1 MNTRDIVVKFR
12 VDCTAPD
19 GTVRRKRQWVNV
31 GSAPSTDDAVRRWL
45 DWCRREYPGGI
56 IHYRGG
62 FHGNTTYVAPGGVV
76 VHFRGLYRP
85 LGELEYYEEVPY
97 EAHP

>member
-1 MNTRDIVVKFR
+1 MTTRDIIVKFR
-12 VDCTAPD
+12 VDSTAPD
-19 GTVRRKRQWVNV
+19 GAVRRKRQWVNV

-45 DWCRREYPGGI
+45 DWCRRAYPGGTV
-56 IHYRGG
+56 HYRYG
-62 FHGNTTYVAPGGVV
+62 FYGNTKYVAKDVT